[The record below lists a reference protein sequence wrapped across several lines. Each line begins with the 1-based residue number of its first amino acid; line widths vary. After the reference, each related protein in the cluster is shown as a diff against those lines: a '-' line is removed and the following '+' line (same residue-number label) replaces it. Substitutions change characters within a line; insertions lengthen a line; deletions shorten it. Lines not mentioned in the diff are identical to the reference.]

1 MVVVLNEAKDL
12 LVPLNLIYSPPT
24 APKLRSMPAAT
35 ATYTHATPIGGLRLS
50 ATPHTLT
57 GLAFTDDPPPPRD
70 SAFLRSHALL
80 AEACCQLDAY
90 FAGTRRTFELPLA
103 PHGTDFQR
111 QVWAAL
117 QRIPYGATV
126 SYSHIAR
133 TINAEKAVRAV
144 GAANG
149 ANPIAVIIPCHR
161 VIGANGALTG
171 FGGGLPRKRY
181 LLALERGDD
190 LALAL

>member
-1 MVVVLNEAKDL
+1 
-12 LVPLNLIYSPPT
+12 
-24 APKLRSMPAAT
+24 MPAAT

-50 ATPHTLT
+50 ATSDMLT
-57 GLAFTDDPPPPRD
+57 GLAFTDEPPPPPER
-70 SAFLRSHALL
+70 AFLRSHALL
-80 AEACCQLDAY
+80 AETCRQLDAY
-90 FAGTRRTFELPLA
+90 FAGTRRAFELPLA

-126 SYSHIAR
+126 SYSDIAR
-133 TINAEKAVRAV
+133 SILAPKAVRAV

-161 VIGANGALTG
+161 VIGANGSLTG
-171 FGGGLPRKRY
+171 FGGGLPRKKF